1 MTHEVTAARPDV
13 RLERL
18 RPPEVRLERL
28 RPAEIAAA
36 LERAPIAWIPLGAL
50 EYHADHLPNGTDGIT
65 GQGVLVAAAER
76 LGGVVLPWSYLTMG
90 TLALPWSFR
99 YDPGLV
105 ADALRQTLR
114 QLPAYGV
121 RLAVIHTGHGPLD
134 LNHLIKRVCAEVEA
148 EGIGLRAIGLC
159 YLELNAVLGTGLGTD
174 WPVSVDH
181 GSTMETSWVSAL
193 EPGLVA
199 TDRLPDETSASIVG
213 VYGPNPRFTMDATR
227 GAAQIGAAA
236 GLLADRAAAVLRGE
250 PHDPFADLR
259 TFVERYW
266 PERLVLAGR
275 AGTPGDV
282 AGGPAILVTNPA
294 PVSRYLSGLEV
305 RLDGV
310 RIASDGVRLVNPT
323 PGEMG
328 IPVAAADL
336 GPERGFYVRRL
347 QTAELQLPSPVAP
360 GSHGVDLV
368 LNLAGVT
375 DATFAE
381 MVDFT

>member
-1 MTHEVTAARPDV
+1 MAA
-13 RLERL
+13 
-18 RPPEVRLERL
+18 PEVRLERL

-36 LERAPIAWIPLGAL
+36 LERAPVAWIPLGAL

-65 GQGVLVAAAER
+65 GHGLLVAAAER

-99 YDPGLV
+99 YNPALV

-114 QLPAYGV
+114 QLPAHGV

-174 WPVSVDH
+174 WPVTVDH
-181 GSTMETSWVSAL
+181 GSTMETSWVSSL

-199 TDRLPDETSASIVG
+199 TDRLPDDASAAIVG
-213 VYGPNPRFTMDATR
+213 VYGPNPRFTTDAAR
-227 GAAQIGAAA
+227 GAAQIRAAA
-236 GLLADRAAAVLRGE
+236 DLLADRAAAVLRGE
-250 PHDPFADLR
+250 HYDPFADLR

-282 AGGPAILVTNPA
+282 AGGSAILVTNPA
-294 PVSRYLSGLEV
+294 PVSRYLSGLEI

-323 PGEMG
+323 SGETG
-328 IPVAAADL
+328 IPVAATDL

-347 QTAELQLPSPVAP
+347 QTAELRLPETVAP
-360 GSHGVDLV
+360 GSHAVDLV
-368 LNLAGVT
+368 VNLAGVT

-381 MVDFT
+381 TVDFT